1 MPLLRS
7 SLRNKLILVFL
18 APTALILSMYGVFAY
33 AVSRSGLE
41 DELGLRLLAVGQTLS
56 SQLSGGV
63 QAAQLERLDGTMER
77 VITRQRAR
85 LEAVRAQTQVRRLF
99 LFDRELKSLIDTREQ
114 VTLGQRL
121 YTLDADRL
129 EIERAFA
136 TGAAT
141 TSILFTDEDGTR
153 YKNAYVPIF
162 LDEERTQVV
171 AVLGVEASASYF
183 DLMTNFASGLA
194 LMGVL
199 GLLLVV
205 LVGVLFARRLTEPL
219 NKLVDAAQRLG
230 QGRLEAPVIELRPD
244 AQPQDE
250 IQFLARA
257 FEEMRLNILSR
268 DQQLQMMLSG
278 IAHEVRNPLG
288 GMELFC
294 GMLHED
300 LVEEQ
305 QQQDNPNAAAKLD
318 KVERIQRELGY
329 LAKVVNDFLDF
340 ARHQPLEPER
350 IGALALCEEVHNL
363 LFGQLLETGC
373 ELQVQ
378 VEPHE
383 LELTGDPER
392 LRRAMINAVRNAYQ
406 ASPDGGVITLSVSA
420 PSADM
425 RRITIADHGSGI
437 PPEQLQEILTPFF
450 TTKEKGS
457 GLGLA
462 MIQKVAEQHGGLL
475 RIESTP
481 GEGTQV
487 HLDLPFDPEIKAVEA
502 AIPEGWLG

>member
-63 QAAQLERLDGTMER
+63 QAAQLERLDTTMER

-85 LEAVRAQTQVRRLF
+85 LEAVRVQTQVRRIF

-194 LMGVL
+194 LMGVF

-219 NKLVDAAQRLG
+219 NTLVDAAQRLG
-230 QGRLEAPVIELRPD
+230 QGRLDDPVIELRPD
-244 AQPQDE
+244 MQPQDE

-257 FEEMRLNILSR
+257 FEEMRLNIVSR

-305 QQQDNPNAAAKLD
+305 GDPNAAAKLD

-350 IGALALCEEVHNL
+350 ISALALAQEVHNL

-378 VEPHE
+378 VEPSE

-406 ASPDGGVITLSVSA
+406 ASPQGGVITLSVHATSF
-420 PSADM
+420 DM
-425 RRITIADHGSGI
+425 RRITIADHGAGI

-462 MIQKVAEQHGGLL
+462 MIQKVVEQHGGLL
-475 RIESTP
+475 TLESAL